1 MPHLPY
7 FKFVQYIMMSAR
19 DLLPPFTQRPF
30 TGNTDKPFVSAEYPL
45 INFNICLKM
54 IRLIFSL
61 NIEIRNLSHLQ
72 DFRLLYLY
80 VFVPVAFRIL
90 AHRLSEPYRIHAQT
104 CVEYSDVNVQ
114 TLEQCN
120 RALHSSILLHLRYP
134 ITEPL

>member
-54 IRLIFSL
+54 IMLIFSL
-61 NIEIRNLSHLQ
+61 NIEIFKKETCHIFKTSACSTFTFLSQSPFEFLHIGCQ
-72 DFRLLYLY
+72 N
-80 VFVPVAFRIL
+80 RIGFML
-90 AHRLSEPYRIHAQT
+90 RHVS
-104 CVEYSDVNVQ
+104 N
-114 TLEQCN
+114 TL
-120 RALHSSILLHLRYP
+120 
-134 ITEPL
+134 T